1 MNKNFKVNVNQDIS
15 FNITDQDISSLDAL
29 PTSGTAYHIL
39 KDHKPFLAEILASD
53 FNTKTYTVKV
63 NTSTYETVISDDLDL
78 LIAKMGF
85 STGSTKN
92 IDAIHAPMPGLIL
105 EINVVIGQT
114 VKEEDPLLILEAMK
128 MENVI
133 ASPRTGTI
141 KSIAVNKGEAVEK
154 KQLLIEF
161 E

>member
-1 MNKNFKVNVNQDIS
+1 MNKKFKVNVNHDLS
-15 FNITDQDISSLDAL
+15 FNITDQDIESLDAL
-29 PTSGTAYHIL
+29 PTSKTTYHIL
-39 KDHKPFLAEILASD
+39 QENKPFLAEILASD
-53 FNTKTYTVKV
+53 FNKKKYTVKV

-78 LIAKMGF
+78 LIKEMGF
-85 STGSTKN
+85 SMGSTKN
-92 IDAIHAPMPGLIL
+92 IDVIYAPMPGLIL
-105 EINVVIGQT
+105 EINVAIGQT
-114 VKEEDPLLILEAMK
+114 VKEDDPLLILEAMK

-141 KSIAVNKGEAVEK
+141 KSISVNKGEAVVK

>member
-1 MNKNFKVNVNQDIS
+1 
-15 FNITDQDISSLDAL
+15 
-29 PTSGTAYHIL
+29 
-39 KDHKPFLAEILASD
+39 
-53 FNTKTYTVKV
+53 
-63 NTSTYETVISDDLDL
+63 
-78 LIAKMGF
+78 MGF

-92 IDAIHAPMPGLIL
+92 VDAIHAPMPGLIL
-105 EINVVIGQT
+105 EINVSIGQT

-141 KSIAVNKGEAVEK
+141 KSISINKGEAVEK